1 MKDKIT
7 TLQMKEGKPF
17 RILQLTDI
25 HLGGYIFTN
34 KEDKQAIEDVKLLVE
49 TAKPDFIA
57 VTGDA
62 VYPMPFWPKPF
73 FSGSLNN
80 LKASK
85 KFGSLMESFNIPWGF
100 VFGNHDCEVWSFY
113 NKDKLSDYYES
124 LDNCVFQKGEYF
136 DKDRGNYSI
145 KLLNSDGSLNTLLM
159 FLDSNSYLGKMFFS
173 GFDVIHD
180 EQIEWYKKIVS
191 ENTVD
196 GKIPTSLAFFHIPP
210 KEFRD
215 AWEKCY
221 RGDPSVQY
229 NLGFIQEKDNYVGYP
244 KTKEGKFF
252 EEMVKLGSC
261 KGMFFGHDHL
271 STMSLTYKG
280 IQMTYGMS
288 IDHLAY
294 KGIKKRHGQRGGT
307 IITIQADGSFDVSM
321 LPLEDLQGI
330 SYYKT
335 KMDN

>member
-1 MKDKIT
+1 MSEKRT
-7 TLQMKEGKPF
+7 TLQMEKDKPF

-25 HLGGYIFTN
+25 HIGGYIFTN
-34 KEDKQAIEDVKLLVE
+34 KEDKQALNDIKLIVE
-49 TAKPDFIA
+49 NAKPDFIA

-62 VYPMPFWPKPF
+62 AYPMPFWPKPF

-85 KFGSLMESFNIPWGF
+85 KFGSLMESFNIPWAF
-100 VFGNHDCEVWSFY
+100 VFGNHDCETWSFY

-124 LDNCVFQKGEYF
+124 LDNCMFQRGECF
-136 DKDRGNYSI
+136 DKDRGNYCI
-145 KLLNSDGSLNTLLM
+145 KLLNADGSINNLLM

-180 EQIEWYKKIVS
+180 EQIEWYKKVVL
-191 ENTVD
+191 ENTKD
-196 GKIPTSLAFFHIPP
+196 GAMPPSLAFFHIPP

-221 RGDPSVQY
+221 RGDPSVTY
-229 NLGFIQEKDNYVGYP
+229 HLGYIQEKDNYVGYP
-244 KTKEGKFF
+244 KTKESNFF
-252 EEMVKLGSC
+252 SEMVKLGSC

-271 STMSLTYKG
+271 STMSLSYKG
-280 IQMTYGMS
+280 IRMTYGMS

-307 IITIQADGSFDVSM
+307 IITIQPDGSFDVSL

-335 KMDN
+335 KIDN